1 MENQIEQLSKTC
13 HYYISTK
20 KNSLHYQNS
29 LALHTNQNPKDIVSN
44 RKKISLSSQ
53 PLEFIV
59 ANQVHS
65 NSVIVIDKKLS
76 KGWSEE
82 SSAIKSADGLITNQ
96 KGVVLTILT
105 ADCVP
110 ILLYDKSKEVISAL
124 HAGWRGTKLEIV
136 KIAISKMIKEFDSNP
151 KDISVFIA
159 PSIRGCCYEVGID
172 VAREFEEYREYCTPK
187 EDGKYMLDL
196 SDINKTQLLD
206 MGIESE
212 NIEISSSCTAC
223 ESDKFFSYRKEG
235 GCDGRF
241 MSMIWMNR

>member
-1 MENQIEQLSKTC
+1 MKNKIKQLSKTC

-20 KNSLHYQNS
+20 DNSLAYQNS

-44 RKKISLSSQ
+44 RENISLSSST
-53 PLEFIV
+53 LKFIV

-65 NSVIVIDKKLS
+65 NRVEVIDKKAS

-82 SSAIKSADGLITNQ
+82 SSAIESCDGLITNQ
-96 KGVVLTILT
+96 KEIVLTILT

-151 KDISVFIA
+151 KDISAFIA
-159 PSIRGCCYEVGID
+159 PSIRGCCYEVGDD
-172 VAREFEEYREYCTPK
+172 VAREFEEYREYCTHK
-187 EDGKYMLDL
+187 KDNKYMLDL
-196 SDINKTQLLD
+196 SAINRVQLLD
-206 MGIESE
+206 MGVESE
-212 NIEISSSCTAC
+212 HIEISNSCTAC
-223 ESDKFFSYRKEG
+223 KSDKFFSYRKEG

-241 MSMIWMNR
+241 MSMIWMD

>member
-1 MENQIEQLSKTC
+1 MENRIKQLSKTC
-13 HYYISTK
+13 NYYITTK
-20 KNSLHYQNS
+20 ENSLPYQNS
-29 LALHTNQNPKDIVSN
+29 LALHTNQNPKDIISN
-44 RKKISLSSQ
+44 REKISLSSQ
-53 PLEFIV
+53 PLEFMV

-65 NSVIVIDKKLS
+65 NSVVVIDEKLS

-82 SSAIKSADGLITNQ
+82 SSAIKSCDGLITNQ

-110 ILLYDKSKEVISAL
+110 ILLYDKSREVISGL

-136 KIAISKMIKEFDSNP
+136 KIAILKMIKEFGTNP

-172 VAREFEEYREYCTPK
+172 VSQEFEEYREYCIPTNN
-187 EDGKYMLDL
+187 KYMLDL
-196 SDINKTQLLD
+196 SAINRVQLLD
-206 MGIESE
+206 MGVESE

-241 MSMIWMNR
+241 MSIIWMNR

>member
-1 MENQIEQLSKTC
+1 MKNQIEHLSKTC
-13 HYYISTK
+13 HYYITTK
-20 KNSLHYQNS
+20 TDSLPYQNS

-44 RKKISLSSQ
+44 RENISLSSQ

-59 ANQVHS
+59 ANQIHS
-65 NSVIVIDKKLS
+65 NSVVVIDEKLS

-82 SSAIKSADGLITNQ
+82 SSAIYHCDGLITNQ
-96 KGVVLTILT
+96 QGLVLTILT

-110 ILLYDKSKEVISAL
+110 ILLYDKSKNVISAL

-136 KIAISKMIKEFDSNP
+136 KIAISKMIKEFGTNP
-151 KDISVFIA
+151 KDIVVFIA
-159 PSIRGCCYEVGID
+159 PSIRKCCYEVGSD
-172 VAREFEEYREYCTPK
+172 VSGEFEEYREYCTPTI
-187 EDGKYMLDL
+187 DNRYMLDL
-196 SDINKTQLLD
+196 SAINRVQLLE
-206 MGIESE
+206 MGVESE

-241 MSMIWMNR
+241 MSMIWMSI